1 MIVVVGAG
9 VSEANGVY
17 YRAEKGGKGLIA
29 SFCKENDCDMSNLHY
44 EPSHWGWGIQTNTG
58 NGLHHRYA
66 YGSPGQGIWRGD
78 MHVFDPAYFTRMR
91 EGGESCAGV
100 APIPTVCCKEYDMDF
115 VANNNNNNTISELP
129 PPFRADDCDEIT
141 VRGAGRNATNG
152 IYSRSTQG
160 LPNGGQASYGYFCKK
175 SDSGGCKAGVFNQ
188 WGSVVTVEGLGLFGG
203 WGIQNDL
210 HHTYSNMME
219 VSDVITAFSMVRVS
233 FIHFVS
239 LNSRILLGSSSRSS
253 AR

>member
-1 MIVVVGAG
+1 
-9 VSEANGVY
+9 
-17 YRAEKGGKGLIA
+17 
-29 SFCKENDCDMSNLHY
+29 
-44 EPSHWGWGIQTNTG
+44 
-58 NGLHHRYA
+58 
-66 YGSPGQGIWRGD
+66 
-78 MHVFDPAYFTRMR
+78 
-91 EGGESCAGV
+91 
-100 APIPTVCCKEYDMDF
+100 MDF
-115 VANNNNNNTISELP
+115 VASNNNNNTISELP

-141 VRGAGRNATNG
+141 VRGAGRIATNG

-219 VSDVITAFSMVRVS
+219 VSDVITAFSMVRLS

-239 LNSRILLGSSSRSS
+239 LNSCHQRADERADDTQQYPLGRLILC
-253 AR
+253 